1 MAQQAGYLEFI
12 ESFNHIHKYLKKYTN
27 SDDNVSFSDLLYKAK
42 SHPMIERY
50 MDELHL
56 FRKLRNIIVHQTDD
70 FESVIATPSD
80 ETVERMKFIEQ
91 QLVDPADLTVFKS
104 EVVKFLMTDTLHT
117 VLKTSAEKEFS
128 KFPIYEGLQLAQTML
143 FDEGNEFMGLVTSRA
158 VTKWLQKHI
167 ENNNIELDGTMKD
180 ILDYEKKSQ
189 YEFVKESMTVYDAWQ
204 LFQKSPKKL
213 DALLLTT
220 TGDKSGE
227 IEAVITYDNLLK
239 YIYTNDQYVFN

>member
-1 MAQQAGYLEFI
+1 
-12 ESFNHIHKYLKKYTN
+12 
-27 SDDNVSFSDLLYKAK
+27 
-42 SHPMIERY
+42 
-50 MDELHL
+50 
-56 FRKLRNIIVHQTDD
+56 
-70 FESVIATPSD
+70 
-80 ETVERMKFIEQ
+80 
-91 QLVDPADLTVFKS
+91 
-104 EVVKFLMTDTLHT
+104 
-117 VLKTSAEKEFS
+117 
-128 KFPIYEGLQLAQTML
+128 
-143 FDEGNEFMGLVTSRA
+143 MGLVTSRA

-213 DALLLTT
+213 DALLLTS

-227 IEAVITYDNLLK
+227 IEAVITYDDLLK

>member
-104 EVVKFLMTDTLHT
+104 EVVEFLMTDTLHT
-117 VLKTSAEKEFS
+117 VLKASAEKEFS
-128 KFPIYEGLQLAQTML
+128 KFPIY
-143 FDEGNEFMGLVTSRA
+143 EGNEFMGLVTSRA

-213 DALLLTT
+213 DALLLTS

-227 IEAVITYDNLLK
+227 IEAVITYDDLLK